1 MRRAQEKADKKQELA
16 KERLKAERILKRERR
31 RQRIQNRTKPKA
43 KQTSSVRDSNKR
55 PPGRWSGIFA
65 MFVAVFI
72 VLQAVLPVDTSQNQ
86 LFSMIVNVLYYF
98 MFGYF
103 LQLWMSRSKISNG
116 FYLTIATGVAL
127 TLGLISAQFFIPL
140 VTPDIQLAFFAI
152 PAIILG
158 TFMGQLVYNRA

>member
-1 MRRAQEKADKKQELA
+1 MRRAQGKAEKKQELA
-16 KERLKAERILKRERR
+16 KDRLKAERILKRERR
-31 RQRIQNRTKPKA
+31 RQRIQNRAKPKA
-43 KQTSSVRDSNKR
+43 KQTSTNKDSNKR
-55 PPGRWSGIFA
+55 PPGRWSGIFT

-72 VLQAVLPVDTSQNQ
+72 VLQAVLPVDTTQNP

-103 LQLWMSRSKISNG
+103 MQLWMSRSQISKG

-140 VTPDIQLAFFAI
+140 VTPDVQLAFFAI

-158 TFMGQLVYNRA
+158 TFMGQLIYNRA